1 MRANAVVCGLLVSSM
16 AAVGCD
22 EALSPADEV
31 LPC

>member
-1 MRANAVVCGLLVSSM
+1 MRAVMVVCGLLVSSM

-22 EALSPADEV
+22 EALSPADEA

>member
-1 MRANAVVCGLLVSSM
+1 MRAITVVCGLLVASM

-22 EALSPADEV
+22 EALSPADEA

>member
-1 MRANAVVCGLLVSSM
+1 LKALGIVCGLLVSSL